1 MCSPEFQSISVYD
14 NPTTQQREV
23 RFEDG
28 ELWGFFSARIGL
40 DQFFELCHGF
50 LTITLIFKTL
60 GKFQLIFGGGFYLP
74 FGIDKLA
81 CLRGP
86 NPDGRT

>member
-28 ELWGFFSARIGL
+28 ELWGFFSARMIHEKEIIPYGRARGWTKSFTFFLAIPWGL
-40 DQFFELCHGF
+40 FDPKISFPPAGA
-50 LTITLIFKTL
+50 KW
-60 GKFQLIFGGGFYLP
+60 
-74 FGIDKLA
+74 
-81 CLRGP
+81 
-86 NPDGRT
+86 